1 MVITCALGTTPE
13 FPLFFGRGPLQ
24 SGVLQ
29 QLIQTEFTFPGEQ
42 KDWYPAEAI
51 RQAAED
57 AQDLRYMIPVTQNKG
72 YSAWY
77 EPSFP
82 LQHDSRLKTVAKPVQ
97 SPKQCWW
104 LSHKPELGDD
114 YQLCTAGGSW
124 PPFLGIFFYLILVGT
139 KKNTNLIHIMYS
151 KMYFITRIFH
161 VLEYIVWIA
170 TTGMQLVGKLRFDAE
185 CVWIKVSP

>member
-77 EPSFP
+77 EPLQQFSFTTWLTLENCCKTSSISKAMLVIKP
-82 LQHDSRLKTVAKPVQ
+82 QTWAGRWLPALHCRRIMATLSGNFLLFNSGWNQKKHKLDSHNVQ
-97 SPKQCWW
+97 QNVFYNQNFPCFGIHCLNCYNWNAVSWKITFWCWMC
-104 LSHKPELGDD
+104 L
-114 YQLCTAGGSW
+114 
-124 PPFLGIFFYLILVGT
+124 
-139 KKNTNLIHIMYS
+139 N
-151 KMYFITRIFH
+151 
-161 VLEYIVWIA
+161 
-170 TTGMQLVGKLRFDAE
+170 
-185 CVWIKVSP
+185 